1 MPRHR
6 GWRWEILF
14 NGIRKSIEAARITR
28 GEQLGEGRGRFEFSF
43 AATDPTFAGHFPAR
57 PLVPGIF
64 QIEMV
69 REAAEWMLGDQLV
82 IKTVGR
88 AKFQRPI
95 LPGEI
100 IQLEISLLDSAGV
113 IQVRGAFSVV
123 GEPAG
128 DVMLTLG
135 ADMAKAGV

>member
-1 MPRHR
+1 MS
-6 GWRWEILF
+6 
-14 NGIRKSIEAARITR
+14 IRKSIEAARLR
-28 GEQLGEGRGRFEFSF
+28 GAEQFGAGRGLFEFSF

-69 REAAEWMLGDQLV
+69 RVAAEWMLGARLV
-82 IKTVGR
+82 IKAIGR

-95 LPGEI
+95 LPGEV
-100 IQLEISLLDSAGV
+100 IQLQMTVLESGAA
-113 IQVRGAFSVV
+113 IQVRGAFSVA

-128 DVMLTLG
+128 DVMLTLS
-135 ADMAKAGV
+135 ADAPKAGI